1 MRECSRIQTKISY
14 TQHVSHYHLVK
25 LLLYVSSPLPFS
37 SSLFSFSRLC
47 LPTFTLSISSL
58 SHHFSFCSFFLFSF
72 CLFSVLLLS
81 FFSLSTLSHQ
91 IFTFLCRCHF
101 STLLFFVSWSSSY
114 LFFSLPLSVPLSIY
128 LSIYNHASMSYA

>member
-72 CLFSVLLLS
+72 CLFSVLLCLLYLTKYLLS
-81 FFSLSTLSHQ
+81 SVAV
-91 IFTFLCRCHF
+91 IFPLFC
-101 STLLFFVSWSSSY
+101 FFVSWSSSY